1 MDNTGPESTVPPA
14 APGGGGAGHRP
25 AGAAAGEGRAGPLEE
40 LRKQISENDRAIVE
54 AINRRL
60 ELVAEIK
67 RYKESKGIEFV
78 DPDREALLLENLRA
92 GNRGPLSDEGL
103 QRMLRELLDLSKRET
118 A

>member
-1 MDNTGPESTVPPA
+1 VSQG
-14 APGGGGAGHRP
+14 
-25 AGAAAGEGRAGPLEE
+25 GPLDE
-40 LRKQISENDRAIVE
+40 LREQVSENDRAIVK

-78 DPDREALLLENLRA
+78 DPDREASLLEDLRRA
-92 GNRGPLSDEGL
+92 NRGPLSDEGL
-103 QRMLRELLDLSKRET
+103 ERILKELLDLSKRET